1 MCSGVV
7 IPWRQVEPV
16 PQANGDTANLLAT
29 VDTVRSAWKEHLYR
43 VSREEFEETRK
54 RTLRRHAVETGIIE
68 RLYDLSW
75 GITEALVADGI
86 TRDVAVREGDVSE
99 DTLALINSQ
108 LDALEMLV
116 DAVRNGRELTS
127 SFIKELHAA
136 ITRNQLTYD

>member
-29 VDTVRSAWKEHLYR
+29 VDTVRSAWEEHLYR

-75 GITEALVADGI
+75 GITEAWL
-86 TRDVAVREGDVSE
+86 RRESPE
-99 DTLALINSQ
+99 MSQ
-108 LDALEMLV
+108 FAK
-116 DAVRNGRELTS
+116 ATS
-127 SFIKELHAA
+127 PKTPSLLS
-136 ITRNQLTYD
+136 TRNSTRSRCWSMPCEMDAS